1 MRPRESGDAAFLD
14 DIREACALIVSRLRK
29 KQLPDFVSDT
39 ELQDSVVLRLIVI
52 GEACKNVSERTRR
65 RYPDVQW
72 KDMSRLRDL
81 AVHHYWKIDPV
92 RIWEI
97 VREDVPFLLS
107 RLSKPER
114 SRLG

>member
-29 KQLPDFVSDT
+29 KQLPDFVSST

-52 GEACKNVSERTRR
+52 GEASKNLSETARK

-81 AVHHYWKIDPV
+81 AVHHYWKMDALK
-92 RIWEI
+92 IWEI
-97 VREDVPFLLS
+97 AQEDVPFLLAS
-107 RLSKPER
+107 LTKR
-114 SRLG
+114 